1 MAAQVEREVPDKA
14 QQIRGIADRVGRS
27 SSGSSPEYE
36 LPPEISLLLIPDNMK
51 LTELTG
57 DDWNDR
63 PANCNASG
71 ADSPAGVY
79 VQFTVGQKVPDYVA
93 KALRRWEQEIEE
105 GGG

>member
-1 MAAQVEREVPDKA
+1 MKVGWFSEMWKQTYESLSAEQIMALIE
-14 QQIRGIADRVGRS
+14 
-27 SSGSSPEYE
+27 SGKYE

-71 ADSPAGVY
+71 VDSPTGVY
-79 VQFTVGQKVPDYVA
+79 VRFIIGQKVPDYVA